1 MIHYEYN
8 QFKNDVPSL
17 AALCASFHPDT
28 LVAVARGGMTLA
40 HALSMALDV
49 RNLQSI
55 RIESYDGDHQRDTLT
70 IQGECDLSL
79 SKKVLII
86 DDIVDS
92 GQTLDA
98 LLQYLRIRY
107 PDIEFKSAA
116 IYTKHSAS
124 IQPEYSL
131 HEATDWIDFFWE
143 RDFLK

>member
-8 QFKNDVPSL
+8 QFKNDVLSL
-17 AALCASFHPDT
+17 AAICEPFQPDT
-28 LVAVARGGMTLA
+28 LIAVARGGMTLA
-40 HALSMALDV
+40 HALAMTLDI

-55 RIESYDGDHQRDTLT
+55 RIESYDGEHQRDTLT
-70 IQGECDLSL
+70 IRGECDLSL

-98 LLQYLRIRY
+98 LLKYLRIRH

-116 IYTKHSAS
+116 IYTKPSAS